1 MIFKGLLYGIIL
13 IAITLLA
20 GLLWHFIRALKDPDV
35 QNASRLRMSVK
46 RYRHYQ
52 RLYDEY
58 HDFMMKHGVNS
69 QASEKKFIE
78 IFKRI
83 DNPNEWRRYQAY
95 RLEKHQEAFQKEMK
109 AKWTL

>member
-1 MIFKGLLYGIIL
+1 MISKGLLYGIIL
-13 IAITLLA
+13 IAIALLI
-20 GLLWHFIRALKDPDV
+20 GWLWHFFKALKDPDV
-35 QNASRLRMSVK
+35 QNASRLRMSVM

-58 HDFMMKHGVNS
+58 YDFMMKHGVNS

-95 RLEKHQEAFQKEMK
+95 RLEKQQEEFQKELK
-109 AKWTL
+109 

>member
-1 MIFKGLLYGIIL
+1 MISKGLLYGIIL
-13 IAITLLA
+13 IAIALLA
-20 GLLWHFIRALKDPDV
+20 GWLWHFFKALKDPDV
-35 QNASRLRMSVK
+35 QNASRLRMNVK

-69 QASEKKFIE
+69 QASEKKFVE
-78 IFKRI
+78 IFKQI

-95 RLEKHQEAFQKEMK
+95 RLEQQQEELQII
-109 AKWTL
+109 

>member
-1 MIFKGLLYGIIL
+1 MISKGLLYGIIL
-13 IAITLLA
+13 IAIALLI
-20 GLLWHFIRALKDPDV
+20 GWLWHFFKALKDSDV
-35 QNASRLRMSVK
+35 QNASRLRMSVM

-58 HDFMMKHGVNS
+58 YDFMMKHGVNS

-95 RLEKHQEAFQKEMK
+95 RLEKQQEEFQKELK
-109 AKWTL
+109 

>member
-1 MIFKGLLYGIIL
+1 MISKGLLYGIIL
-13 IAITLLA
+13 IAIALLI
-20 GLLWHFIRALKDPDV
+20 GWLWHFFKALKDPDV
-35 QNASRLRMSVK
+35 QNASRLRMSVM

-58 HDFMMKHGVNS
+58 YDFMMKHGVNS

-95 RLEKHQEAFQKEMK
+95 RLEKQQEEFQKEVK
-109 AKWTL
+109 